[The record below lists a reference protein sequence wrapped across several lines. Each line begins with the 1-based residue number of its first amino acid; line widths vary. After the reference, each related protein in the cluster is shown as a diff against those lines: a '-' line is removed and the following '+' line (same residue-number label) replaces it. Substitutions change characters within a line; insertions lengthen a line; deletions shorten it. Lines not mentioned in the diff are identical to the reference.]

1 MWLLAAPKQ
10 VISGSKVEASV
21 LHGHRFCSI
30 LLVTQVSLHSALLG
44 GNCLRVQMLG
54 HGSLGGHLQ
63 GWPPHSASMRAGA
76 LASLLTAVRA
86 QHSV

>member
-54 HGSLGGHLQ
+54 HRGHWGGISKAGHHT
-63 GWPPHSASMRAGA
+63 PPP
-76 LASLLTAVRA
+76 
-86 QHSV
+86 